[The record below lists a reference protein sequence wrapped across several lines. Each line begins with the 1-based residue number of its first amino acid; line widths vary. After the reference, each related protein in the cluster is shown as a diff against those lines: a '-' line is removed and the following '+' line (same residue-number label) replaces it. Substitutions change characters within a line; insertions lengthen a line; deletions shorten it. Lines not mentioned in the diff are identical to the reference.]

1 MGNVRMDKSSPWLLL
16 LLFIATFAVASAL
29 KLDDEGHEVVAR
41 IAAHDVQAKSKVIKE
56 LVDLGFGPEC
66 PKSNQSYVE
75 VKLPAIE
82 LTKLQHLASN
92 LTIVEDPTRAEFL
105 RFLESSRSRGKR
117 GERAID
123 PTDLYKHYHDQNQ
136 ISNFLDEIVL
146 KCPNIARKYS
156 IGKTFLG
163 AELWAIRITD
173 NPGTRR
179 PLKCRNPSSNS
190 QSLALV

>member
-1 MGNVRMDKSSPWLLL
+1 MDKSSPWLLL
-16 LLFIATFAVASAL
+16 LLFIAILAVASAL

-41 IAAHDVQAKSKVIKE
+41 IAAHDVQAKSKVIME

-75 VKLPAIE
+75 VKLPEIE
-82 LTKLQHLASN
+82 LTKLQHLAAN

-117 GERAID
+117 GERSID

-156 IGKTFLG
+156 IGKTFFG

-173 NPGTRR
+173 NPGTQR
-179 PLKCRNPSSNS
+179 PLNDRNPSSNS
-190 QSLALV
+190 RSLALV